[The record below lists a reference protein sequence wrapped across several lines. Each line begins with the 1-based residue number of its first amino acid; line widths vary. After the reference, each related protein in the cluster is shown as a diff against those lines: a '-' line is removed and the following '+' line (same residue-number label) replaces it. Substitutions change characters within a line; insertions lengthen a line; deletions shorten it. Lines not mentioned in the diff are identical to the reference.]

1 MRNSGASAVLTFV
14 GLVIPK
20 GEFRDF
26 TLVNGLKDSLAV
38 VEMIADGLH
47 ITIVGSSLGG
57 WLA

>member
-1 MRNSGASAVLTFV
+1 MRNSVASAVLTFV

-20 GEFRDF
+20 GEFCDF

-38 VEMIADGLH
+38 VEMIADGLP